1 MIWSSASR
9 NSSVHE
15 SRATTLLADRPAGE
29 LALARLN
36 ELPTLAPVALQL
48 VRTAADTRSTAGELA
63 ALVRADQSITSR
75 LLTLANSAAFAGRSK
90 ITSLDQAIVMLGF
103 RAVRNVALAVKLL
116 ECFPPAK
123 DRGASTAFDRGEFWK
138 HTLAVANAARRLAAA
153 RPQLGVDREDAYVA
167 GLLHDIGKVALDA
180 VFPRAYERI
189 VATARQN
196 RSDLLLVEADVL
208 SVTHTIAGRK
218 LAERWQLPAPLHS
231 VVWLHHHS
239 PRSMP
244 SDPPGG
250 RLAALVRLA
259 DTLVRENSIG
269 DSGNPMI
276 DEPAFAIAEQLG
288 FEADSLEAVVPEVMR
303 DVADQ
308 AQLLGLDRE
317 SPEAMYVRALTRARG
332 ELGRLNE
339 DLEHKNRQLGVAA
352 RYFDA
357 MTRLD
362 RRLSACSDLA
372 NVVSA
377 VLDSAAWLW
386 PESVAAVFA
395 LGDAATTVDVIVQS
409 ELACAA
415 ARHTLPASA
424 ELRAWAEQR
433 RSGEGSQAIRAPLAV
448 CRLCEAAVR
457 SRAGEWWLLPIAHGG
472 QTLGGILL
480 VTQADPTAHFA
491 DECDELASLLTRFG
505 LSIVRTNAQAT
516 ARRLADDLAEAN
528 RRLQQTQG
536 ELLRTRSLAMIAE
549 LAAGAG
555 HELNNPLSIIS
566 GRAQLSLRDVPE
578 DSEAHR
584 ALEQILTKAH
594 ECSRIVSDLMDFARP
609 RPPAWE
615 SIPIRE
621 LLAAVQAEW
630 EGRAASLGARIEV
643 VLQDGQRPGAGD
655 GATVRADRQQL
666 RTILNELIENAC
678 SACEDRPGVVR
689 VTWRR
694 LISSDRNTA
703 DGVEFTVR
711 DNGVGMTPTILQR
724 VFDPFFSHR
733 PAGRRRG
740 LGLAR
745 VHRMVES
752 HGGRVWLESRPNE
765 GTAAHVSIP
774 AGPPH
779 F

>member
-1 MIWSSASR
+1 MP
-9 NSSVHE
+9 E
-15 SRATTLLADRPAGE
+15 SPSTTLLADRPPGE

-36 ELPTLAPVALQL
+36 DLPTLAPVALQL
-48 VRTAADTRSTAGELA
+48 VRAAADARSTAAELA
-63 ALVRADQSITSR
+63 ALVRADQSIASR
-75 LLTLANSAAFAGRSK
+75 LLTMANSAALGARNE
-90 ITSLDQAIVMLGF
+90 ITSLDQAVVMLGF
-103 RAVRNVALAVKLL
+103 RTVRNVALAVKLL

-123 DRGASTAFDRGEFWK
+123 DRGAPAAFDRAEFWK

-180 VFPRAYERI
+180 VFPRAYDRI

-196 RSDLLLVEADVL
+196 RTDLLLVEADVL
-208 SVTHTIAGRK
+208 NVTHTIAGRK
-218 LAERWQLPAPLHS
+218 LAERWRLPAPLHS
-231 VVWLHHHS
+231 VMWLHHHS

-244 SDPPGG
+244 SDPSGG
-250 RLAALVRLA
+250 NLTALVRLA
-259 DTLVRENSIG
+259 DTLVREHSIG
-269 DSGNPMI
+269 DSGNPLI
-276 DEPAFAIAEQLG
+276 DEPASAIAEQLG
-288 FEADSLEAVVPEVMR
+288 FDAESLEAVVPEVIR
-303 DVADQ
+303 EVANQ

-339 DLEHKNRQLGVAA
+339 DLENKNRRLEVAA
-352 RYFDA
+352 RYFEA

-362 RRLSACSDLA
+362 RQLSAHSDLA
-372 NVVSA
+372 TVVA
-377 VLDSAAWLW
+377 AILDSAVSLWLGN
-386 PESVAAVFA
+386 VAAVFA
-395 LGDAATTVDVIVQS
+395 LGDAVTTVDVIVQS
-409 ELACAA
+409 EDQCEVV
-415 ARHTLPASA
+415 RHTVPASA
-424 ELRAWAEQR
+424 ELRSWAAQR
-433 RSGEGSQAIRAPLAV
+433 RSDEAPQVVRAPLDV
-448 CRLCEAAVR
+448 RRLCESAAR
-457 SRAGEWWLLPIAHGG
+457 TRAGEWWLLSIAHGG

-480 VTQADPTAHFA
+480 VTPGDPAERFT
-491 DECDELASLLTRFG
+491 DESDELASLLTRFG

-555 HELNNPLSIIS
+555 HELNNPLSVIS

-578 DSEAHR
+578 NSDAHR

-615 SIPIRE
+615 SISIRE
-621 LLAAVQAEW
+621 FLLELNAEW
-630 EGRAASLGARIEV
+630 AARAASLGVRIEV
-643 VLQDGQRPGAGD
+643 TSDDPQRPPGAN
-655 GATVRADRQQL
+655 GATARADRQQL

-678 SACEDRPGVVR
+678 DACEDRPGIVR
-689 VTWRR
+689 VTWRP
-694 LISSDRNTA
+694 LVSSDRSAT

-711 DNGVGMTPTILQR
+711 DNGVGMTPSVLQR

-745 VHRMVES
+745 VYRMVES
-752 HGGRVWLESRPNE
+752 HGGRVWLESRPKE
-765 GTAAHVSIP
+765 GTLAHVILP
-774 AGPPH
+774 AGR
-779 F
+779 